1 MEFGM
6 RTLANTSAVSSNTEL
21 LSLDMV
27 EAVQPAQVGA
37 AENAPPAVAPGE
49 NPEKPANG
57 APRKPRPRRPNYNE
71 IHAKPL
77 PLDVYALPGFV
88 PHNPI
93 SIVRLAISLISQ
105 SLWPPK
111 SHTVVHKAYYSVETQ
126 SIHVTDPASIRA
138 LWEHGFWGKGSLSR
152 SEPQWLVAEK
162 RRRGA
167 QASKTSTEV
176 TQSRREERRQFK
188 LERAKAQR
196 EAIEQ
201 QLRQE
206 GKLAPDASLDQLA
219 DGDLKDTPTHGD
231 VKAPTVDQTANAT
244 LGEDDANAEP
254 EEVDVPDMEH
264 LQLTSEEAFFLS
276 YVLGVLE
283 IVDVDTN
290 ESDDQSISYPA
301 WYLLRLYCAHASI
314 SSDTAGMEQTLTHLR
329 TAYNMSK
336 GATRMDPALSCI
348 PSIAPDN
355 PFLLKYVV
363 FHHFRSL
370 GWVVR
375 PGIKFAVDYLLYIR
389 GPAFTH
395 AEFAIMIIPSYSA
408 SYWNEQEDDEEEAM
422 SRIANN
428 ARKDWWWF
436 HRVNRVQTQ
445 VMKTLMLVYVEVPE
459 PWDTNST
466 DKDGF
471 KVDIGSV
478 LKKYRVREFVFKR
491 WSPSRNRD

>member
-1 MEFGM
+1 MPGM
-6 RTLANTSAVSSNTEL
+6 SAAMRPEQAAAGS
-21 LSLDMV
+21 
-27 EAVQPAQVGA
+27 EARPNGLPQQNQ
-37 AENAPPAVAPGE
+37 E
-49 NPEKPANG
+49 PANG
-57 APRKPRPRRPNYNE
+57 ASRKPRPKRPNYNE

-77 PLDVYALPGFV
+77 PLDVYALPAFV

-93 SIVRLAISLISQ
+93 SILRLVISLISQ
-105 SLWPPK
+105 SLWPPQ
-111 SHTVVHKAYYSVETQ
+111 SHHVVHKAYYSVETQ
-126 SIHVTDPASIRA
+126 SIHVTDPTSIRA
-138 LWEHGFWGKGSLSR
+138 LWEQGFWGKGSLSR

-206 GKLAPDASLDQLA
+206 GKIVSDANIDKLVGSDAKDTNKSAEVAETSTINKAA
-219 DGDLKDTPTHGD
+219 DGAVAQADTEAG
-231 VKAPTVDQTANAT
+231 
-244 LGEDDANAEP
+244 P
-254 EEVDVPDMEH
+254 ELDVPDLEH
-264 LQLTSEEAFFLS
+264 LQLTPEEAFFLT
-276 YVLGVLE
+276 YVLGALE
-283 IVDVDTN
+283 VINADAQTS
-290 ESDDQSISYPA
+290 SDDLQRYPT
-301 WYLLRLYCAHASI
+301 WYLLRLYCAHALSPSDSI
-314 SSDTAGMEQTLTHLR
+314 DLEGTLTHLR
-329 TAYNMSK
+329 TAYSMSN
-336 GATRMDPALSCI
+336 GATRMDPAMSCI

-355 PFLLKYVV
+355 PFLMKYVV

-375 PGIKFAVDYLLYIR
+375 PGVKFAVDYLLYIR

-408 SYWNEQEDDEEEAM
+408 PYWNEQADDQSQVRAAEKE
-422 SRIANN
+422 R
-428 ARKDWWWF
+428 RDWWWF

-459 PWDTNST
+459 PWDTSCVELE
-466 DKDGF
+466 GF
-471 KVDIGSV
+471 RLDIGSV
-478 LKKYRVREFVFKR
+478 LKKYTVREFVFKR

>member
-1 MEFGM
+1 MVNAAQPEQ
-6 RTLANTSAVSSNTEL
+6 TSAIADL
-21 LSLDMV
+21 RLDNASQQNQ
-27 EAVQPAQVGA
+27 EKASDAAV
-37 AENAPPAVAPGE
+37 
-49 NPEKPANG
+49 
-57 APRKPRPRRPNYNE
+57 RKPRPKRPNYHE

-77 PLDVYALPGFV
+77 PLDVYALPAFI

-93 SIVRLAISLISQ
+93 SIIRLAISLLSQ
-105 SLWPPK
+105 SLWPPN
-111 SHTVVHKAYYSVETQ
+111 SHGVFHVAYYSPETR
-126 SIHVTDPASIRA
+126 SIHITDPASVRA
-138 LWEHGFWGKGSLSR
+138 LWEQGFWGKGSLSR
-152 SEPQWLVAEK
+152 SEPQWLVGEK
-162 RRRGA
+162 RRLGA

-206 GKLAPDASLDQLA
+206 GKLVPNAATDDGIDSHLDDAVLSEDAIKVSMADRIPDGL
-219 DGDLKDTPTHGD
+219 P
-231 VKAPTVDQTANAT
+231 
-244 LGEDDANAEP
+244 GEDDTNAGL
-254 EEVDVPDMEH
+254 EVDVIDVEH
-264 LQLTSEEAFFLS
+264 LQLTPEEAFFLA
-276 YVLGVLE
+276 YVLGILN
-283 IVDVDTN
+283 IV
-290 ESDDQSISYPA
+290 SDNGEEPTKSPTPFPA
-301 WYLLRLYCAHASI
+301 WYLLRLYCAHASSPSEI
-314 SSDTAGMEQTLTHLR
+314 TDPEGILTHLR

-336 GATRMDPALSCI
+336 AATRPDPAISCI
-348 PSIAPDN
+348 PPIAPDN
-355 PFLLKYVV
+355 LFLLKYVV

-408 SYWNEQEDDEEEAM
+408 PYWNEKPDGAAKPRCAGKEQ
-422 SRIANN
+422 
-428 ARKDWWWF
+428 KDWWWF

-459 PWDTNST
+459 PWDTECVDLN
-466 DKDGF
+466 GF
-471 KVDIGSV
+471 KVDVGDV
-478 LKKYRVREFVFKR
+478 LKKYTVREVVFKR

>member
-1 MEFGM
+1 M
-6 RTLANTSAVSSNTEL
+6 A
-21 LSLDMV
+21 
-27 EAVQPAQVGA
+27 EAVQPEQAGVA
-37 AENAPPAVAPGE
+37 SELRTSCAPLQIQ
-49 NPEKPANG
+49 EKANG
-57 APRKPRPRRPNYNE
+57 APRKPHPRRPNYNE

-77 PLDVYALPGFV
+77 PLDVFALPAFI

-93 SIVRLAISLISQ
+93 SIVRLAIALISQ

-111 SHTVVHKAYYSVETQ
+111 SHSMIHKAYYSPETQ

-138 LWEHGFWGKGSLSR
+138 LWENGFWGKGSLSR

-176 TQSRREERRQFK
+176 TQSRREERKQFK
-188 LERAKAQR
+188 LERARAQR
-196 EAIEQ
+196 DAIEH

-206 GKLAPDASLDQLA
+206 GKIALDATVHELVENGTGEMKGVVA
-219 DGDLKDTPTHGD
+219 DEED
-231 VKAPTVDQTANAT
+231 VKSSTIDAT
-244 LGEDDANAEP
+244 SADKTLSR
-254 EEVDVPDMEH
+254 EENDTDVVLEIDILDLEH
-264 LQLTSEEAFFLS
+264 LQLTPEEAFFLT
-276 YVLGVLE
+276 YVLGVL
-283 IVDVDTN
+283 DVVTVK
-290 ESDDQSISYPA
+290 EDDLDRPSNQYPA
-301 WYLLRLYCAHASI
+301 WYLLRLYCAHALSP
-314 SSDTAGMEQTLTHLR
+314 SEDPHQEKTLTHLS
-329 TAYNMSK
+329 TAYNASK
-336 GATRMDPALSCI
+336 GATLVGSALSCV
-348 PSIAPDN
+348 PSIEPDN

-363 FHHFRSL
+363 YHHFRSL

-408 SYWNEQEDDEEEAM
+408 SYWTEPFNGKTT
-422 SRIANN
+422 SRGADKE
-428 ARKDWWWF
+428 RRDWWWF

-445 VMKTLMLVYVEVPE
+445 VMKTLMLVYVEVSA
-459 PWDTNST
+459 PWDTNAT
-466 DKDGF
+466 EKEGF

-478 LKKYRVREFVFKR
+478 LKKYAVREFVFKR